1 MEGFTIVDGVVA
13 VIIVMSALLAY
24 SRGLVREALAIAGWG
39 VAIVLAFIF
48 ADRAQPL
55 VKQIPV
61 VGDMLGNSCELLII
75 VSFAAVFALALV
87 VASLF
92 TPLFSSLIQNSILG
106 PVDQVLG
113 FLFGV
118 VRGILLAA
126 VAFFV
131 YSTML
136 PNQDIAAVEGSRSAA
151 IFGQYVDDI
160 QAQDPEAAMGWIQKQ
175 YVQLTSACT
184 Q

>member
-13 VIIVMSALLAY
+13 VVIVMSALLAY
-24 SRGLVREALAIAGWG
+24 SRGLVREAMAIAGWI
-39 VAIVLAFIF
+39 VAVLLAFVF

-61 VGDMLGNSCELLII
+61 VGDFLGSSCEMLII
-75 VSFAAVFALALV
+75 VSFAVVFAIALLV
-87 VASLF
+87 SSLF

-106 PVDQVLG
+106 PADQILG
-113 FLFGV
+113 FIFGV
-118 VRGILLAA
+118 ARGVLLVA

-136 PNQDIAAVEGSRSAA
+136 PNQDIQAVDGSRSAA

-160 QAQDPEAAMGWIQKQ
+160 EAQDPEAAMGWIQQQ
-175 YVQLTSACT
+175 YVQLTAACSE
-184 Q
+184 

>member
-13 VIIVMSALLAY
+13 VVIVLSALLAY
-24 SRGLVREALAIAGWG
+24 SRGFVRELMAIAGWVG
-39 VAIVLAFIF
+39 AFILAFVF
-48 ADRAQPL
+48 ADQARPL

-61 VGDMLGNSCELLII
+61 VGDFLGNNCELLII
-75 VSFAAVFALALV
+75 ASFAIVFALALV
-87 VASLF
+87 IVSLF

-113 FLFGV
+113 FVFGV
-118 VRGILLAA
+118 VRGVLLVA

-131 YSTML
+131 YATVL
-136 PNQDIAAVEGSRSAA
+136 PNQNVGMIDSSRSAA

-160 QAQDPEAAMGWIQKQ
+160 EAQDPEAAMGWIQKQ

-184 Q
+184 S